1 MKRKIVKQGTATMTV
16 SLPSSWIKKNNLSNG
31 DDIDVEEVHN
41 GLVINKV
48 NAKVGNVFSFH
59 SSTKGIMTARTIV
72 GAYCLGYD
80 EIDVKFSD
88 PSIFKK
94 VQDAVSELIGFEIIN
109 QTKSGCVIKELTGI
123 TEKEFNP
130 VFRRFF
136 RIVVDIFDEGLDAV
150 KNKDK
155 ATIESLVLRDKD
167 VNKFCNLSIRYLN
180 KSGADNNEMTSTYI
194 VICYSLE
201 DISDYFKEI
210 LNLCLTENISKKE
223 LDLIS
228 EAAGL
233 LKNAY
238 EFTFKLDESLA
249 VYASN
254 SFEKIKA
261 ELKNGKDVNPKIHS
275 LVSLLNSRIIS
286 LVGLQSPFSK

>member
-16 SLPSSWIKKNNLSNG
+16 SLPSSWIKKNSLSNG

-41 GLVINKV
+41 GLVINTA
-48 NAKVGNVFSFH
+48 NAKIGNVFSFH

-88 PSIFKK
+88 PSVFKK

-123 TEKEFNP
+123 TEKEFSP

-136 RIVVDIFDEGLDAV
+136 RIVVDIFDEGLDAI

-155 ATIESLVLRDKD
+155 AAIESLILRDKD

-180 KSGADNNEMTSTYI
+180 KSGADSNEMTSTYI

-210 LNLCLTENISKKE
+210 LKLCLTENISKKD

-228 EAAGL
+228 DVVNL
-233 LKNAY
+233 FKLAY
-238 EFTFKLDESLA
+238 DFTFKLDEGIA
-249 VYASN
+249 VSASQ
-254 SFEKIKA
+254 SFEKIKT
-261 ELKNGKDVNPKIHS
+261 ELKNDKNADLRINS

-286 LVGLQSPFSK
+286 IVGLQSPFSK